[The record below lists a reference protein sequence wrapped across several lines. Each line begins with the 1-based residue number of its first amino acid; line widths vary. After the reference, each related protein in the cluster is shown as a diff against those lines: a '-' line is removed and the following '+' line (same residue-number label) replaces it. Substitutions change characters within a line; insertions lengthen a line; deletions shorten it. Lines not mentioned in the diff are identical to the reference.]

1 MGKTVN
7 ALPQGPDSYTTL
19 IATLLWG
26 PNCLL
31 VLALGTLGPIV
42 SLLLEEEGAEIF
54 VTAEN

>member
-1 MGKTVN
+1 MERQSMPFPR
-7 ALPQGPDSYTTL
+7 ALIPTL
-19 IATLLWG
+19 VATLLWG

-31 VLALGTLGPIV
+31 VCLLALGSLGPLV